1 MARVI
6 HKSHQQTLPESK
18 LLKGRGY
25 TVDSEDAAESS
36 VYAASRHSR
45 SHSSTHY
52 RTFREQEDFNDTY
65 FAHIDD
71 TPPMPP
77 VNLSAY
83 RMDQSTAIPLQT
95 PPSSSKPEDT
105 TVWLKDERPPAMPGF
120 DDPKYA
126 SYTVSGRRD
135 SGQRRTRGQ
144 RRRTDCS
151 DEIQA
156 NIRRPSTSHS
166 LSPSSRKVTYSQYPD
181 FETIADPFAKRDKI
195 PRKSVKPLFPDAAS
209 AQGSDRGSS
218 PSPDDRSGTAL
229 SSQPQP
235 PHMQL
240 PHADQNMPAAEKN
253 TVRDEKAK
261 ENSGPL
267 SNTQLGLAQQRSN
280 ALAKHAQYPNTMS
293 IALRKQ
299 HTAPA
304 ERIQEP
310 AQMEPVESALS
321 GPPASVA
328 SKQPNASRSARQD
341 KPTATPPE
349 ALPLSPLSQNS
360 QPPQSTRTMDS
371 YSARNESLSP
381 RSLDVNTA
389 AGPPAL
395 IRPFSGQHLN
405 SPRLD
410 IDMDKVE
417 TLYVRSSLIFE
428 KNKQKR
434 EARSRLDSA
443 VAEADVAGPT
453 NANRTG
459 SSRGLGVMASEISSN
474 YAAHPSSHTET
485 RVKPGSNHGSND
497 DDGDRIASHK
507 NDEDYIPFE
516 QVLIPTVFKR
526 LRAAVEDPKFEI
538 DEETYRRFK
547 LSERWYARE
556 EHAQMEI
563 AFTAGTFGESKDRGH
578 AVRKDHS
585 EPPTETAPQED
596 SAAADP
602 DPRLRSQLAS
612 NEADE
617 VAHDTIPL
625 APIASPPA
633 RKRTASRRRSQR
645 STAASTAHGSLR
657 RYPIP
662 AEDVPQM
669 PDVVSPRSGR
679 RHLGDSGAPGYR
691 EKHNTRDT
699 QAMYIPP
706 QLKSD
711 MRHDSLRYTRSR
723 HDAAALGGQHGPS
736 ASHVPRGASIRHHT
750 QPGTRSERKASSQQQ
765 NNAQPLSE
773 QKSSGCCGCTI
784 M

>member
-6 HKSHQQTLPESK
+6 HKSHQQTLPEST
-18 LLKGRGY
+18 LLKGRDY
-25 TVDSEDAAESS
+25 TVDSEDPAAEPS

-65 FAHIDD
+65 FAHTDD

-83 RMDQSTAIPLQT
+83 RMDQSTGIPLQT

-120 DDPKYA
+120 DDSRYA
-126 SYTVSGRRD
+126 SYTVSERRE

-195 PRKSVKPLFPDAAS
+195 PRKSVKPLFSDAAS
-209 AQGSDRGSS
+209 AQGSDRRPSS

-235 PHMQL
+235 RHMQL
-240 PHADQNMPAAEKN
+240 PHADQNTPAAGKS
-253 TVRDEKAK
+253 TVRDEKGK

-299 HTAPA
+299 HAAPA

-310 AQMEPVESALS
+310 VQMEPVESALPGS
-321 GPPASVA
+321 PASVA
-328 SKQPNASRSARQD
+328 SKQPSSARSARQGQ
-341 KPTATPPE
+341 PPATPPE
-349 ALPLSPLSQNS
+349 TLPLSPSSQSS
-360 QPPQSTRTMDS
+360 QPPQSTHTADS
-371 YSARNESLSP
+371 YPARNESLSP
-381 RSLDVNTA
+381 RSLDISTA

-443 VAEADVAGPT
+443 VAEADGT
-453 NANRTG
+453 GSSNANRTG
-459 SSRGLGVMASEISSN
+459 SSRGLGVMTSGTTTGH
-474 YAAHPSSHTET
+474 AAHPSSQTET
-485 RVKPGSNHGSND
+485 KMKPNSNHGSND
-497 DDGDRIASHK
+497 DDDDGDGVVSHK

-526 LRAAVEDPKFEI
+526 LRAAVEDPNFEI

-585 EPPTETAPQED
+585 EPPAETAPQED
-596 SAAADP
+596 SAATDP
-602 DPRLRSQLAS
+602 DPHFGSQLAS

-633 RKRTASRRRSQR
+633 RKRTASRKRSQR
-645 STAASTAHGSLR
+645 STTASSTHGSQR
-657 RYPIP
+657 RYPVS

-669 PDVVSPRSGR
+669 PGVVSPRSGR
-679 RHLGDSGAPGYR
+679 RHLGDTEAV
-691 EKHNTRDT
+691 
-699 QAMYIPP
+699 YIPP

-723 HDAAALGGQHGPS
+723 HDAAAAAAALGGQHNPS
-736 ASHVPRGASIRHHT
+736 ASHMPRGASIRHHT
-750 QPGTRSERKASSQQQ
+750 QSGTRSERKASSQQQ
-765 NNAQPLSE
+765 NNAQPLPE